1 VARGRY
7 EDLHCVPCIPLPGRC
22 FTEAGVSFFGEF
34 FSSNPQTPVQL
45 RRLRKQLELQQV
57 LSRGMSHKFVI
68 FPAGKKVTVIYGVV
82 KR

>member
-7 EDLHCVPCIPLPGRC
+7 DDLHCVPCIPLPGRC

-34 FSSNPQTPVQL
+34 SQTPVQL